1 MLTLATMMILI
12 SIVLLALY
20 SQHKVADQL
29 SAVRSSFNDIIFNAD
44 FHCGVCV
51 TTEMPFPNNWFLAGS
66 YSLVKGDQYF
76 EPGPNDV
83 DASKLYPDV
92 KYTTVDKF
100 LNRYM

>member
-1 MLTLATMMILI
+1 MMILI
-12 SIVLLALY
+12 NIVLLALY
-20 SQHKVADQL
+20 SQHKVAYQL

-51 TTEMPFPNNWFLAGS
+51 TTEMPFPNNLFLAGS
-66 YSLVKGDQYF
+66 YSLLVKGDQYF

-92 KYTTVDKF
+92 KYTIVDKF
-100 LNRYM
+100 LNRYV